1 MRQKLSFPLR
11 KIRQY
16 LALVPD
22 YLLLRS
28 SRLFDKNWYLKNNPD
43 VAQVG
48 MDAAW
53 HYLTH
58 GGFEGRDPSSSFG
71 SRWYLDTYED
81 VRAAGMNPL
90 VHYLKRGQKE
100 GRGATAL
107 AFGFNNNQESA
118 NLQLIRT
125 SGFFDEDRY
134 LEENPDVAQAGID
147 PLLHYLLYGGFEG
160 RDLPPYFF
168 SQWYLDTY
176 EDVKESGVNP
186 LVHYL
191 KLGRNEG
198 REATPPVLE
207 LRRMYDYSKQ
217 ANGIVFEDSP
227 EQVYLQSP
235 KVIGSFSGIL
245 LEGVAMCPRPY
256 ISVVEDAVI
265 FWGESLVIVEN
276 KIVLSDEMVDF
287 PGREFGKKTSRIKMV
302 HEGGVMFRENKKPSM
317 YVKEGV
323 CLSCGHDSNYFHWL
337 VECLPKLLL
346 LDSLDLFQDVPL
358 LIPAG
363 LHPNLMAALERLNTH
378 NRPIIYIEQGAAC
391 QVDRLI
397 YPSELSRILD
407 RYEGSPVFNQD
418 IVLSHKWLTKV
429 SDQLKN
435 QVSYDGKPWRK
446 LFLSRRKGLR
456 VLGNHEQVEQLL
468 RNQGFE
474 IVEVD
479 GLSLDFQI
487 KLFSEASLVV
497 APTGAALTNMLFCQP
512 GTKVIIF
519 MSSHEVTNFYFWT
532 NLGAINNLDITIL
545 SGERLF
551 NLTDYYSV
559 HDDYVVDTQVLS
571 KEIETTADEH
581 QKSRLIKRQQSS
593 EIVVEQNTPDAIK
606 KGTKI
611 FVVGPPRS
619 GTTLIYRMMAKEWFL
634 PECTFVSTLMK
645 VFDEMYKY
653 SDDERFSYYA
663 HNLTNLAEIFKK
675 PIFDLLYAAAWKVSE
690 GSVNRF
696 IYKDPIL
703 TLYLEYFSL
712 FFGPTYKVVFCLRDP
727 RDVVSSMFQ
736 VLKKESG
743 QLDDAALFDQAIR
756 FIFPFY
762 QVIHHIDNTTGYI
775 DRDKII
781 FVKYEDLVNGDQ
793 ESIKNLEDFLG
804 FTLNSQNARE
814 YLNRKLDKTSS
825 FYSENYE
832 KDITTQS
839 VGRYRNSLTDEQI
852 VRIEHVFSYSMARLN
867 YR

>member
-1 MRQKLSFPLR
+1 
-11 KIRQY
+11 
-16 LALVPD
+16 
-22 YLLLRS
+22 
-28 SRLFDKNWYLKNNPD
+28 
-43 VAQVG
+43 

-134 LEENPDVAQAGID
+134 LEENPDVSQAGID

-176 EDVKESGVNP
+176 EDVKESEVNP

-468 RNQGFE
+468 GNQGFE

-519 MSSHEVTNFYFWT
+519 MSRHEVTNFYFWS
-532 NLGAINNLDITIL
+532 NLGAINNLDVTII

-551 NLTDYYSV
+551 NLTNYYSV
-559 HDDYVVDTQVLS
+559 HDDYVVDAQLILEELR
-571 KEIETTADEH
+571 KIEYNTMKVMCRFFLMTRGRTGSTAVIDELNMSNSLRVA
-581 QKSRLIKRQQSS
+581 QEL
-593 EIVVEQNTPDAIK
+593 
-606 KGTKI
+606 
-611 FVVGPPRS
+611 F
-619 GTTLIYRMMAKEWFL
+619 LIYNFNHMPNFESLYDFIL
-634 PECTFVSTLMK
+634 P
-645 VFDEMYKY
+645 FDE
-653 SDDERFSYYA
+653 
-663 HNLTNLAEIFKK
+663 
-675 PIFDLLYAAAWKVSE
+675 WKIE
-690 GSVNRF
+690 KR
-696 IYKDPIL
+696 
-703 TLYLEYFSL
+703 E
-712 FFGPTYKVVFCLRDP
+712 
-727 RDVVSSMFQ
+727 SS
-736 VLKKESG
+736 
-743 QLDDAALFDQAIR
+743 
-756 FIFPFY
+756 
-762 QVIHHIDNTTGYI
+762 
-775 DRDKII
+775 
-781 FVKYEDLVNGDQ
+781 
-793 ESIKNLEDFLG
+793 SI
-804 FTLNSQNARE
+804 
-814 YLNRKLDKTSS
+814 
-825 FYSENYE
+825 E
-832 KDITTQS
+832 KDIFTWATDYLEEAESVARQQGMVGFGLKVLSHHFKERSFLSTLLKQRGYKAVYLTRNLSRQVISGIIAVERGIYNTKDKIEDSHRYHIDLDKFQEMVLWEAQS
-839 VGRYRNSLTDEQI
+839 VEEDLAQLKSKGFEFIVVSYENFREERRSFYNRIFQFLGLPTELPPSSEYSITIKDLRNTIENYDEVAERAAAI
-852 VRIEHVFSYSMARLN
+852 GVPIDPENRDLE
-867 YR
+867 